1 LNPGKIV
8 TSWQKKSIFTGNN
21 NYINISMASVRQLK
35 KDIDNQLFEIISDC
49 LLYVGLH
56 PEKKSDEISA
66 IIEDTV
72 SLRNDLIARTN
83 NPDGKD
89 DPKIV
94 RKHYQL
100 IISDLNSGVDTLCKR
115 LSALSSKK
123 KK

>member
-1 LNPGKIV
+1 
-8 TSWQKKSIFTGNN
+8 
-21 NYINISMASVRQLK
+21 MASVRQLK

-49 LLYVGLH
+49 LLHVGLH
-56 PEKKSDEISA
+56 PDKKTDEISA
-66 IIEDTV
+66 IIEDAV
-72 SLRNDLIARTN
+72 SLRNDLIARVN

-100 IISDLNSGVDTLCKR
+100 IVSDLGTGVDQLCNR